1 MKILI
6 ESRDYSAWYFA
17 HPDTYERIDS
27 PLANWTP
34 AEKKLFSKD
43 TVLSDGTLVY
53 SPTRHLLIPGV
64 LLLEGNKTF
73 GRTQNGK
80 RLLYQCVPNDR
91 FLPTFL
97 VPYELKPEFSKH
109 IKNRYVVFRFDQWT
123 QKHPHGQLA
132 ENLGPVDQL
141 DAFYEYQIYCRSLH
155 ESIADFNRTT
165 KAALST
171 KPIAEYM
178 QEIRA
183 NPDYQIV
190 QDTCPAIFTVDPKG
204 SSDFDD
210 AFSIRRISDTHV
222 CVNIYIANVYV
233 WLDTMGLWRSFSKRV
248 STIYLPDFRRP
259 MLPTILADSLCSLEQ
274 EEGRFAFRLSLEI
287 RDGQIDKDTVQ
298 FQNVEI
304 RVAKNYVYE
313 SADLLK
319 TPHYH
324 AFLKATKDLDAS
336 VQDSHD
342 AVAFWMI
349 QMNQVCGQ
357 RLAQKGAG
365 IFRQAALT
373 NPESYTRTLADI
385 PDDFKTD
392 TKRLISNWNHTT
404 GQYVLCPAAKH
415 EIMRLESYVHITSPI
430 RRLVDLLNQMAF
442 SREYGVVRSLST
454 DAQTFLDNWT
464 RDLDYVNTTM
474 RSIRKVQVDCD
485 VLNQCNAHPE
495 WMQQSHEGVAFDQV
509 QKTDGTYSYM
519 VYLENLKILSRIS
532 ATRDLPNYSKHMFR
546 LFVFE
551 DEHKIKN
558 KIRLELVCA
567 AESNA
572 INSTPLAP

>member
-1 MKILI
+1 MSNFPNMKIMI
-6 ESRDYSAWYFA
+6 ESRDYSTWYFA
-17 HPDTYERIDS
+17 HPDTYERVDS
-27 PLANWTP
+27 PLTNWTP

-43 TVLSDGTLVY
+43 TVLIDGTLVY
-53 SPTRHLLIPGV
+53 SPTRQLLIPGV

-97 VPYELKPEFSKH
+97 VPYEVKPGFSKN

-123 QKHPHGQLA
+123 QKHPCGQLV

-171 KPIAEYM
+171 KPITEYM
-178 QEIRA
+178 EEIRA
-183 NPDYQIV
+183 NPNYRIARDHIQH
-190 QDTCPAIFTVDPKG
+190 IFTIDPKG

-210 AFSIRRISDTHV
+210 AFSVEQAGKRT

-233 WLDTMGLWRSFSKRV
+233 WLDAMGLWRSFSKRV

-259 MLPTILADSLCSLEQ
+259 MLPTILADSLCSLEKG
-274 EEGRFAFRLSLEI
+274 ETRFAFRLSLEI
-287 RDGQIDKDTVQ
+287 EDGQILENTIQ

-304 RVAKNYVYE
+304 RVHQNYVYE
-313 SADLLK
+313 SADLLQESN
-319 TPHYH
+319 YRM
-324 AFLKATKDLDAS
+324 FLAATKQLDTNI
-336 VQDSHD
+336 QDSHD

-349 QMNQVCGQ
+349 QMNKICGQ
-357 RLAQKGAG
+357 RLAERGAG

-373 NPESYTRTLADI
+373 NREKYAETLATI
-385 PDDFKTD
+385 PADFGTE

-404 GQYVLCPAAKH
+404 GNYVLHADAKH
-415 EIMRLESYVHITSPI
+415 EIMGLESYVHITSPI

-442 SREYGVVRSLST
+442 SREYGVLQSVSE

-474 RSIRKVQVDCD
+474 RSIRKVQIDCD
-485 VLNQCNAHPE
+485 VLKQCYAHPE
-495 WMQQSHEGVAFDQV
+495 WMQHEHQGITFDRV

-519 VYLENLKILSRIS
+519 VYLEHLKILSRIHT
-532 ATRDLPNYSKHMFR
+532 TRDLANYSKHHFR

-551 DEHKIKN
+551 DENKIKN
-558 KIRLELVCA
+558 KIRLELSV
-567 AESNA
+567 ES
-572 INSTPLAP
+572 

>member
-6 ESRDYSAWYFA
+6 ESRDYSTWYFA
-17 HPDTYERIDS
+17 HPDTYERVDS
-27 PLANWTP
+27 PLANWNP

-43 TVLSDGTLVY
+43 TVLIDGTLVY
-53 SPTRHLLIPGV
+53 SPTRQLLIPGV
-64 LLLEGNKTF
+64 LLLEGNRTF
-73 GRTQNGK
+73 GRTENKK

-97 VPYELKPEFSKH
+97 VPYEVKPEFSKH

-123 QKHPHGQLA
+123 QKHPHGQLV

-178 QEIRA
+178 QEIRTNA
-183 NPDYQIV
+183 NYRIARD
-190 QDTCPAIFTVDPKG
+190 DCSHIFTVDPKG

-210 AFSIRRISDTHV
+210 AFSVERIRPNTHV
-222 CVNIYIANVYV
+222 VHIYIANVYV

-274 EEGRFAFRLSLEI
+274 GQSRFAFRLSLEI
-287 RDGQIDKDTVQ
+287 EDGRICEQTAQ

-304 RVAKNYVYE
+304 RVHKNYVYE

-319 TPHYH
+319 DPHYR
-324 AFLKATKDLDAS
+324 AFLEATQRLDATI
-336 VQDSHD
+336 QDSHD

-349 QMNQVCGQ
+349 QMNKICGQ
-357 RLAQKGAG
+357 RLAERGAG

-373 NPESYTRTLADI
+373 NRETYTQTLVDI
-385 PDDFKTD
+385 PAEFETD

-404 GQYVLCPAAKH
+404 GNYVLQKEAKH
-415 EIMRLESYVHITSPI
+415 EIMGIESYVHITSPI

-442 SREYGVVRSLST
+442 SREYGVLGQVSP

-464 RDLDYVNTTM
+464 NDLEYVNTTM
-474 RSIRKVQVDCD
+474 RSIRKVQIDCD
-485 VLNQCNAHPE
+485 VLKQCYAHPE
-495 WMQQSHEGVAFDQV
+495 WMQHSHQGITFDRV
-509 QKTDGTYSYM
+509 TKTDGTFSYM
-519 VYLENLKILSRIS
+519 VYLEELRILSRITT
-532 ATRDLPNYSKHMFR
+532 TRDLPNYSKHQFR

-551 DEHKIKN
+551 DENKIKN
-558 KIRLELVCA
+558 KIRLELVIA
-567 AESNA
+567 SF
-572 INSTPLAP
+572 ST